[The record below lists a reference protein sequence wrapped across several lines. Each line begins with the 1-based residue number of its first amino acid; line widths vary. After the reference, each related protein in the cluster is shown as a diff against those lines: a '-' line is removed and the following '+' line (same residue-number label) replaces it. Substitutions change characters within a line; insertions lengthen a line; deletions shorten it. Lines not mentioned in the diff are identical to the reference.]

1 MAVVTVE
8 EEALLVVLEATEEA
22 AVVVAAARAALFS
35 VPVNIFRYEADV
47 TPILDRVVPNADDE
61 NANVELGERQEDT
74 FVLLS
79 VVLLPI
85 LACFA

>member
-8 EEALLVVLEATEEA
+8 EEVVVLVVVLETT
-22 AVVVAAARAALFS
+22 VAAARAALFS